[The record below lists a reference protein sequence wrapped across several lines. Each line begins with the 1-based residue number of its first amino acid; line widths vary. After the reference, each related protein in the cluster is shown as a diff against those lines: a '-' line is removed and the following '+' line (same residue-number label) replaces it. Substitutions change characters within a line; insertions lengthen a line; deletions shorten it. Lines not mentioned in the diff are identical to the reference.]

1 MNLPMVE
8 GIDLEHVSSNR
19 ATWDHWAEEYV
30 KPGRR
35 AWEERDQRWGIW
47 GVPESDVGLLRS
59 FTGGDVIELG
69 CGTAYVS
76 SWLADLGGRPV
87 GIDNSSAQ
95 LSTARH
101 LQREMDLKFPLIQ
114 CDAEK
119 LPFNN
124 ESFDF
129 AISEYGASI
138 WCDPYHWIPEAA
150 RILKPGGSLA
160 FLGNSALLMLCVAD
174 DDETPANSELRRSQF
189 GMHRF
194 EWPGDPGI
202 EFHIS
207 HGDRIRLFREC
218 GLEVEDLIE
227 IQPSSELETR
237 YSFVDLEWARKWPSE
252 EAWIVRKK

>member
-1 MNLPMVE
+1 MDE
-8 GIDLEHVSSNR
+8 EIDAEHVSSNR
-19 ATWDHWAEEYV
+19 AIWDHWAEDYI

-35 AWEERDQRWGIW
+35 AWEDRDPRWGLW
-47 GVPESDVGLLRS
+47 GVPESVVGLLRS

-76 SWLADLGGRPV
+76 SWLADLGGKPV
-87 GIDNSSAQ
+87 GIDNSSVQ
-95 LSTARH
+95 LSTARQ
-101 LQREMDLKFPLIQ
+101 LQREMNLEFPLIQ

-119 LPFNN
+119 LPFIN

-138 WCDPYHWIPEAA
+138 WCDPYLWIPEAS
-150 RILKPGGSLA
+150 RVLKPGGSLV
-160 FLGNSALLMLCVAD
+160 FLGNSALLMLCVTD
-174 DDETPANSELRRSQF
+174 DDETPADVKLRRPQF

-194 EWPGDPGI
+194 EWPDDPGI

-218 GLEVEDLIE
+218 GFEVEDLIE
-227 IQPSSELETR
+227 IQPSSESKTR
-237 YSFVDLEWARKWPSE
+237 YSFVDLEWSQKWPAE

>member
-1 MNLPMVE
+1 MDE
-8 GIDLEHVSSNR
+8 EIDSEHVSSNR
-19 ATWDHWAEEYV
+19 ATWDHWAEDYI

-35 AWEERDQRWGIW
+35 AWEDRDPRWGLW
-47 GVPESDVGLLRS
+47 GVPESVVGLLRS

-76 SWLADLGGRPV
+76 SWLADLGGKPV
-87 GIDNSSAQ
+87 GIDNSSVQ
-95 LSTARH
+95 LSTARQ
-101 LQREMDLKFPLIQ
+101 LQREMNLEFPLIQ

-119 LPFNN
+119 LPFIN

-138 WCDPYHWIPEAA
+138 WCDPYLWIPEAS
-150 RILKPGGSLA
+150 RVLKPGGSLV
-160 FLGNSALLMLCVAD
+160 FLGNSALLMLCVTD
-174 DDETPANSELRRSQF
+174 DDETPADVKLRRPQF

-194 EWPGDPGI
+194 EWPDDPGI

-218 GLEVEDLIE
+218 GFEVEDLIE
-227 IQPSSELETR
+227 IQPSSESKTR
-237 YSFVDLEWARKWPSE
+237 YSFVDLEWSQKWPAE

>member
-1 MNLPMVE
+1 MDE
-8 GIDLEHVSSNR
+8 EIGLEHVSSNR
-19 ATWDHWAEEYV
+19 AFWDHWAEEYIE
-30 KPGRR
+30 PGRR
-35 AWEERDQRWGIW
+35 AWENRDPHWGIW

-69 CGTAYVS
+69 CGTAYIS
-76 SWLADLGGRPV
+76 SWLVDLGGKPV
-87 GIDNSSAQ
+87 GIDNSSVQ
-95 LSTARH
+95 LSTARE
-101 LQREMDLKFPLIQ
+101 LQREMNLKFPLIHG
-114 CDAEK
+114 DAEC
-119 LPFNN
+119 LPFVD

-138 WCDPYHWIPEAA
+138 WCDPYRWIPEAS
-150 RILKPGGSLA
+150 RVLKPGGSLV
-160 FLGNSALLMLCVAD
+160 FLENSALLMLCVTD
-174 DDETPANSELRRSQF
+174 DDETPAGAELRRPQF

-227 IQPSSELETR
+227 IQPSSELETETR
-237 YSFVDLEWARKWPSE
+237 YSFVDLEWSRKWPAE

>member
-1 MNLPMVE
+1 MNE
-8 GIDLEHVSSNR
+8 EINLEHVFSNR
-19 ATWDHWAEEYV
+19 TTWDKWAEDYV

-35 AWEERDQRWGIW
+35 AWEDRDPRWGIW

-76 SWLADLGGRPV
+76 SWLADLGGRPI
-87 GIDNSSAQ
+87 GIDNSSVQ
-95 LSTARH
+95 LSTARQ
-101 LQREMDLKFPLIQ
+101 LQGEMDLKFPLIQ

-138 WCDPYHWIPEAA
+138 WCDPYRWIPEAA
-150 RILKPGGSLA
+150 RILKPGGSLV
-160 FLGNSALLMLCVAD
+160 FLGNSVLLMLCVKD
-174 DDETPANSELRRSQF
+174 DDETSANAELRRSQF

-194 EWPGDPGI
+194 EWPGDPGV

-227 IQPSSELETR
+227 IQPDSELETR
-237 YSFVDLEWARKWPSE
+237 YMFVDLEWSRKWPAE

>member
-1 MNLPMVE
+1 MDE
-8 GIDLEHVSSNR
+8 EIDSEHVSSNR
-19 ATWDHWAEEYV
+19 AIWDHWAEDYI

-35 AWEERDQRWGIW
+35 AWEDRDPRWGLW
-47 GVPESDVGLLRS
+47 GVPESVVGLLRS

-76 SWLADLGGRPV
+76 SWLADLGGKPV
-87 GIDNSSAQ
+87 GIDNSSVQ
-95 LSTARH
+95 LSTARQ
-101 LQREMDLKFPLIQ
+101 LQREMNLEFPLIQ

-119 LPFNN
+119 LPFIN

-138 WCDPYHWIPEAA
+138 WCDPYLWIPEAS
-150 RILKPGGSLA
+150 RVLKPGGSLV
-160 FLGNSALLMLCVAD
+160 FLGNSALLMLCVTD
-174 DDETPANSELRRSQF
+174 DDETPADVKLRRPQF

-194 EWPGDPGI
+194 EWPDDPGI

-227 IQPSSELETR
+227 IQPSSESKTR
-237 YSFVDLEWARKWPSE
+237 YSFVDLEWSRKWPAE

>member
-1 MNLPMVE
+1 MDE
-8 GIDLEHVSSNR
+8 EIDSEHVSSNR
-19 ATWDHWAEEYV
+19 AIWDHWAEDYI

-35 AWEERDQRWGIW
+35 AWEDRDPRWGLW
-47 GVPESDVGLLRS
+47 GVPESVVGLLRS

-76 SWLADLGGRPV
+76 SWLADLGGKPV
-87 GIDNSSAQ
+87 GIDNSSVQ
-95 LSTARH
+95 LSTARQ
-101 LQREMDLKFPLIQ
+101 LQREMNLEFPLIQ

-119 LPFNN
+119 LPFIN

-138 WCDPYHWIPEAA
+138 WCDPYLWIPEAS
-150 RILKPGGSLA
+150 RVLKPGGSLV
-160 FLGNSALLMLCVAD
+160 FLGNSALLMLCVTD
-174 DDETPANSELRRSQF
+174 DDETPADVKLRRPQF

-194 EWPGDPGI
+194 EWPDDPGI

-218 GLEVEDLIE
+218 GFEVEDLIE
-227 IQPSSELETR
+227 IQPSSESKTR
-237 YSFVDLEWARKWPSE
+237 YSFVDLEWSQKWPAE

>member
-1 MNLPMVE
+1 MDE
-8 GIDLEHVSSNR
+8 EIDSEHVSSNR
-19 ATWDHWAEEYV
+19 ATWDHWAEDYI

-35 AWEERDQRWGIW
+35 AWEDRDPRWGLW
-47 GVPESDVGLLRS
+47 GVPESVVGLLRS

-76 SWLADLGGRPV
+76 SWLADLGGKPV
-87 GIDNSSAQ
+87 GIDNSSVQ
-95 LSTARH
+95 LSTARQ
-101 LQREMDLKFPLIQ
+101 LQREMNLEFPLIQ

-119 LPFNN
+119 LPFTN

-138 WCDPYHWIPEAA
+138 WCDPYLWIPEAS
-150 RILKPGGSLA
+150 RVLKPGGSLV
-160 FLGNSALLMLCVAD
+160 FLGNSALLMLCVTD
-174 DDETPANSELRRSQF
+174 DDETPADVKLRRPQF

-194 EWPGDPGI
+194 EWPDDPGI

-227 IQPSSELETR
+227 IQPSSESKTR
-237 YSFVDLEWARKWPSE
+237 YSFVDLEWSRKWPAE

>member
-1 MNLPMVE
+1 M
-8 GIDLEHVSSNR
+8 
-19 ATWDHWAEEYV
+19 
-30 KPGRR
+30 
-35 AWEERDQRWGIW
+35 
-47 GVPESDVGLLRS
+47 
-59 FTGGDVIELG
+59 
-69 CGTAYVS
+69 
-76 SWLADLGGRPV
+76 ADLGGKPV
-87 GIDNSSAQ
+87 GVDNSSVQ
-95 LSTARH
+95 LSTARQ
-101 LQREMDLKFPLIQ
+101 LQREMNLKFPLIQ

-119 LPFNN
+119 LPFTN

-150 RILKPGGSLA
+150 RILKPGGSLV
-160 FLGNSALLMLCVAD
+160 FLGNSALLMLCVTD
-174 DDETPANSELRRSQF
+174 DDETPADAELRRPQF

-194 EWPGDPGI
+194 EWPDDPGI

-237 YSFVDLEWARKWPSE
+237 YSFVDLEWARKWPAE

>member
-1 MNLPMVE
+1 MDE
-8 GIDLEHVSSNR
+8 EIDSEHVSSNR
-19 ATWDHWAEEYV
+19 ATWDHWAEDYI

-35 AWEERDQRWGIW
+35 AWEDRDPRWGLW
-47 GVPESDVGLLRS
+47 GVPESVVGLLRS

-76 SWLADLGGRPV
+76 SWLADLGGKPV
-87 GIDNSSAQ
+87 GIDNSSVQ
-95 LSTARH
+95 LSTARQ
-101 LQREMDLKFPLIQ
+101 LQREMNLEFPLIQ

-119 LPFNN
+119 LPFTN

-138 WCDPYHWIPEAA
+138 WCDPYLWIPEAS
-150 RILKPGGSLA
+150 RVLKPGGSLV
-160 FLGNSALLMLCVAD
+160 FLGNSALLMLCVTD
-174 DDETPANSELRRSQF
+174 DDETPADVKLRRPQF

-194 EWPGDPGI
+194 EWPDDPGI

-218 GLEVEDLIE
+218 GFEVEDLIE
-227 IQPSSELETR
+227 IQPSSESKTR
-237 YSFVDLEWARKWPSE
+237 YSFVDLEWSQKWPAE